1 MITVDQS
8 LAIPAFEQIRG
19 QLAHAIRAGELDAG
33 ARLPSIRQ
41 LAGDLRVAPG
51 TVARAFTELE
61 AAGLIRSDRRGA
73 RVEETTVAGDDLRTA
88 AAAFIRCAREA
99 SIPLEDA
106 LSLVRAD
113 WESAACEGE
122 PGKQAR

>member
-19 QLAHAIRAGELDAG
+19 HIAHAIRSGELDAG

-73 RVEETTVAGDDLRTA
+73 RVEQTPVASDDLRA
-88 AAAFIRCAREA
+88 AAATFIRSARIA

-106 LSLVRAD
+106 LSMVRSD
-113 WESAACEGE
+113 WDSLAHED
-122 PGKQAR
+122 